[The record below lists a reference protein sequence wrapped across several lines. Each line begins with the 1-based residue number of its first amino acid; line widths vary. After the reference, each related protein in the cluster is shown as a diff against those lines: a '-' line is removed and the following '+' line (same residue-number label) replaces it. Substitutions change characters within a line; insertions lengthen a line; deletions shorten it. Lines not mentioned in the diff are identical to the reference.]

1 VVYWKYVIYRKD
13 EKRIPE
19 MRKKPGYHELSF
31 YLTDEQFELLER
43 YWRFQTREQY
53 ITNAAAVLLVE
64 VLQERVQSKPPP
76 QQEKPGEIP
85 S

>member
-1 VVYWKYVIYRKD
+1 
-13 EKRIPE
+13 

-31 YLTDEQFELLER
+31 YVTDEQFELLEQ

-53 ITNAAAVLLVE
+53 ITNAAAALLVE
-64 VLQERVQSKPPP
+64 ALHERAQPKSPH
-76 QQEKPGEIP
+76 QEKPGETP